1 MREKREGFTGSATP
15 LDGNGRPVD
24 RALRYLQRNRWLDR
38 LLLAAVMVFFLKGWL
53 PAISLGASGAG
64 VPASSRLE
72 MVPPLSFTWRLR
84 EQILQGHLL
93 PEWDPYEFGGY
104 PWVRFLAYPVYFGVA
119 LATLLTGLSV
129 EVCLVSLYLVAY
141 AFSAISM
148 YEWVYAVTGRRSAA
162 LVGGL
167 VYGAFPY
174 HLHMGIE
181 WWEHALFW
189 AVLPLPFA
197 LYEHGRRDTQSR
209 SMYWL
214 GMGAAVGLFPLI
226 NIDRTAVSAFCLVL
240 YVCIGQAVAVIRRRT
255 NIWRDALLLVL
266 AGLVAAGLAA
276 CVMLPALA
284 ELPYVGVHLKRGTES
299 LISDELQADYAISP
313 RLLVVAALQ
322 RLHLPATTEGLPTIW
337 RSFGGLNAWYVGLV
351 ALGLA
356 AAGLLRS
363 RKTWVV
369 PAVLLILV
377 LSFLVALGPRAL
389 VNPLEFVP
397 FLGTLRFQSH
407 RGMMLVALTLA
418 MLAGQGVAWLMLH
431 LRRYWLRVALCL
443 ALLALVAFD
452 YDPGGAVF
460 QVRPAYFHSDEVQA
474 YRWLAAQGEGFR
486 VWDYA
491 LSPTNHY
498 LSTYGI
504 IEGPV
509 PRLWGYYDNGAPLH
523 AFSLHNWGD
532 MDKTLD
538 LNAVRYVLFRPDL
551 PHHQQAMED
560 VRAEGYDRVAWHSEH
575 VTILER
581 SDWGPY
587 ARLYSQVAL
596 YVGPDAPVVLNL
608 LSPLLDEGTAL
619 VCGHS
624 TYLDDYSLVE
634 LRRYDY
640 LLLDEALEQRS
651 GVRAEVEE
659 ALGEIIVSNGASS
672 GVGRPSGVGY
682 VDKAV
687 VAPRLMEGG
696 TGPHEI
702 EVWAVA
708 RGPALLM
715 VSESWYPNW
724 QVMVNGE
731 RAELVR
737 ANYAFLGV
745 WIPDGEHRV
754 EFRYVRPWSVWAG
767 LAVSLGTL
775 ILLVAV
781 TAWWRKSTI
790 SSCRTVS
797 TMWWPTK

>member
-1 MREKREGFTGSATP
+1 MREKQGELTGGATP
-15 LDGNGRPVD
+15 LDGNDHLMD
-24 RALRYLQRNRWLDR
+24 RALRYLQQNRWLDR

-53 PAISLGASGAG
+53 PAISLKATGAG
-64 VPASSRLE
+64 VPVSSRLE

-84 EQILQGHLL
+84 EQVLQGHLL

-119 LATLLTGLSV
+119 LATLLTGLSI
-129 EVCLVSLYLVAY
+129 EVCLVGLYLTAY
-141 AFSAISM
+141 ALSAVSM
-148 YEWVYAVTGRRSAA
+148 YEWVYSVTGRRSAA

-197 LYEHGRRDTQSR
+197 LYEYGRRDRPNR

-214 GMGAAVGLFPLI
+214 GMGAAVGLFPLT
-226 NIDRTAVSAFCLVL
+226 NIDRTAVSALCLVL
-240 YVCIGQAVAVIRRRT
+240 YIGIRQVVAMIRRRT
-255 NIWRDALLLVL
+255 TIWRDALLLVL
-266 AGLVAAGLAA
+266 AGLVAVGLAA
-276 CVMLPALA
+276 CVMLPAVA

-313 RLLVVAALQ
+313 RLLLVAALQ
-322 RLHLPATTEGLPTIW
+322 RLHLPITTEGLPSIW

-377 LSFLVALGPRAL
+377 LSFLVALGPRAP
-389 VNPLEFVP
+389 VNPLGLVP

-407 RGMMLVALTLA
+407 RGMMLVALAMA
-418 MLAGQGVAWLMLH
+418 MLAGQGVAWLMPRIRQH
-431 LRRYWLRVALCL
+431 WLRTGLCL
-443 ALLALVAFD
+443 ILLVLVAFD

-474 YRWLAAQGEGFR
+474 YSWLVEQGEGFR
-486 VWDYA
+486 AWDYA
-491 LSPTNHY
+491 LSPTNQY
-498 LSTYGI
+498 LYTYGI

-509 PRLWGYYDNGAPLH
+509 PRFWGYYDNGAPLH
-523 AFSLHNWGD
+523 AFSLFNWGD
-532 MDKTLD
+532 RDKTLD
-538 LNAVRYVLFRPDL
+538 LSAVRYILFRPEL
-551 PHHQQAMED
+551 SEHQQAMADLREK
-560 VRAEGYDRVAWHSEH
+560 GYDRVAWQGEH
-575 VTILER
+575 IIILEHP
-581 SDWGPY
+581 DWGPM

-596 YVGPDAPVVLNL
+596 YVGPDRPEILKL
-608 LSPLLDEGTAL
+608 LPSLLDQRTGL

-624 TYLDDYSLVE
+624 PYLDDYSLEE
-634 LRRYDY
+634 LQRYDY
-640 LLLDEALEQRS
+640 LLLDEALERSS

-659 ALGEIIVSNGASS
+659 TLGARVVSKEALS
-672 GVGRPSGVGY
+672 GVDGLSGGGY
-682 VDKAV
+682 TTKAV
-687 VAPRLMEGG
+687 VAPRLVEGG

-702 EVWAVA
+702 EAWGVA

-724 QVMVNGE
+724 QVMVDGE
-731 RAELVR
+731 QAELVR

-754 EFRYVRPWSVWAG
+754 KFRYVRPWSVWVGA
-767 LAVSLGTL
+767 AVSLGTL
-775 ILLVAV
+775 ILLVAAA
-781 TAWWRKSTI
+781 TGWRKSRI
-790 SSCRTVS
+790 SSCRRTS
-797 TMWWPTK
+797 TQW

>member
-1 MREKREGFTGSATP
+1 MREKQRGLTGAPIS
-15 LDGNGRPVD
+15 LDKND
-24 RALRYLQRNRWLDR
+24 HLINRALRYLQQNRWLDR

-53 PAISLGASGAG
+53 PVISLRATGAG
-64 VPASSRLE
+64 VPVSSRLE

-129 EVCLVSLYLVAY
+129 EVCLVGLYLAAY
-141 AFSAISM
+141 ALSAVSM
-148 YEWVYAVTGRRSAA
+148 YEWVYSVTGRRSAA

-197 LYEHGRRDTQSR
+197 LYEYGRRDIQNR

-226 NIDRTAVSAFCLVL
+226 NIDRTAVSALCLVL
-240 YVCIGQAVAVIRRRT
+240 YIGIRQAVATIRRT
-255 NIWRDALLLVL
+255 TTIWRDILPLVL
-266 AGLVAAGLAA
+266 AGLAAAGLAA
-276 CVMLPALA
+276 CVILPAMA

-299 LISDELQADYAISP
+299 LISDEIQADYAISP
-313 RLLVVAALQ
+313 RLLAVAALQ
-322 RLHLPATTEGLPTIW
+322 RLHLPITTEGLPGIW
-337 RSFGGLNAWYVGLV
+337 RSFGGLNAWYLGFV

-356 AAGLLRS
+356 AAGLLRI
-363 RKTWVV
+363 RETWVV
-369 PAVLLILV
+369 PAILLILV
-377 LSFLVALGPRAL
+377 LSFLVALGPRAP
-389 VNPLEFVP
+389 VNPLGLVP

-407 RGMMLVALTLA
+407 RGMMLVALAMA
-418 MLAGQGVAWLMLH
+418 MLAGQGVEWIMQR
-431 LRRYWLRVALCL
+431 LRRYWLRVGLCL
-443 ALLALVAFD
+443 VLLLLVAFD

-474 YRWLAAQGEGFR
+474 YRWLTEQGKGFR
-486 VWDYA
+486 AWDYA
-491 LSPTNHY
+491 FSPTNQY
-498 LSTYGI
+498 LYTYGI

-509 PRLWGYYDNGAPLH
+509 PRFWGYYDNGAPIH
-523 AFSLHNWGD
+523 AFSLFNWGD
-532 MDKTLD
+532 RDKALD
-538 LNAVRYVLFRPDL
+538 LSAVRYILFRPNL
-551 PHHQQAMED
+551 SAHQQAMADLREK
-560 VRAEGYDRVAWHSEH
+560 GYDRVAWQGEH
-575 VTILER
+575 ITIVER
-581 SDWGPY
+581 PDFGPV

-596 YVGPDAPVVLNL
+596 YVGPDTPAVVNL
-608 LSPLLDEGTAL
+608 LPLLLDQRTGL

-624 TYLDDYSLVE
+624 PYLDDYTLEE
-634 LRRYDY
+634 LQRYDY
-640 LLLDEALEQRS
+640 LLLDEALERSS

-659 ALGEIIVSNGASS
+659 TLGDRVISNDALSGADGLS
-672 GVGRPSGVGY
+672 GIGY
-682 VDKAV
+682 VVKAV
-687 VAPRLMEGG
+687 LAPRLVEGG
-696 TGPHEI
+696 TGPQEI
-702 EVWAVA
+702 EAWGVA

-724 QVMVNGE
+724 QVMVDGKQ
-731 RAELVR
+731 AELVR

-754 EFRYVRPWSVWAG
+754 KFHYVRPRSVWIGAEI
-767 LAVSLGTL
+767 SLGTL

-781 TAWWRKSTI
+781 ATWWRKSRI
-790 SSCRTVS
+790 SSCVTTS
-797 TMWWPTK
+797 AQW